1 MAMSEE
7 GKLKTKALAFLVILV
22 LLVLGVVLIGGCS
35 GRGPIMGADWQGE
48 WVDQSRVT
56 STPFRACSIAV
67 DGEGR
72 PHVAYGR
79 NHLYYAARE
88 ADGWKVQIVDAEE
101 NAGSHAHVMVD
112 RSGYPHIGYEG
123 TISMEERLCDLRHAY
138 FDEYEWIV
146 ETVPSP
152 EKIGWLAIS
161 LDVSGHPVFVYLDSS
176 EWFSSQQH
184 VLRYLRWNG
193 DAWKSEPIVE
203 DYTPGTSL
211 VLDQEGQPWV
221 SYLSGVSITEVFVAH
236 KEDQRWEVAKIV
248 ELPGEPGGNTSIAV
262 DAAGHPHLTFYDSG
276 RGALMYV
283 FWDGEHWQIQEV
295 DNDGDVGAGASL
307 ALDTSGHPHIAYAD
321 TTNGTLKYAHW
332 NGSAWQIE
340 VVETRH
346 VSALSLALDAEGGVH
361 IAYMVAVG
369 HQIRYAYHAPTS
381 P

>member
-1 MAMSEE
+1 MNTK
-7 GKLKTKALAFLVILV
+7 KLTPLIILALYFFELFLV
-22 LLVLGVVLIGGCS
+22 GGCS
-35 GRGPIMGADWQGE
+35 SREPVTGEGWQVE
-48 WVDQSRVT
+48 WVDQSRIA
-56 STPFRACSIAV
+56 STYFRSCSIAV

-72 PHVAYGR
+72 PHIAYGR
-79 NHLYYAARE
+79 EHLSYAVRE

-101 NAGSHAHVMVD
+101 NAGADAHILID
-112 RSGYPHIGYEG
+112 GAGYPHSGYIR
-123 TISMEERLCDLRHAY
+123 TTSIEERLHGLRHAY

-262 DAAGHPHLTFYDSG
+262 DAAGHPHFVFYDSG

-295 DNDGDVGAGASL
+295 DNEGDVGAGASL
-307 ALDTSGHPHIAYAD
+307 ALDALGHPHIAYAD

-332 NGSAWQIE
+332 NGSTWQIE

-346 VSALSLALDAEGGVH
+346 VSALALALDAEGGVH
-361 IAYMVAVG
+361 IAYMVG
-369 HQIRYAYHAPTS
+369 SHQIRYAYHAPTR